1 MDQFSHH
8 LSRLDIEKL
17 ITETSSSLST
27 LVSNIENSS
36 FSSSPPPFSFFSFL
50 FRLVVSFLVEEERRG
65 RVAGRNIL
73 CECKKEQRD
82 IYRG

>member
-36 FSSSPPPFSFFSFL
+36 FSSSLPPFSFFFL